1 MFKFVSLY
9 FIVISWLKAG
19 LLDGLWKF
27 ALLALLSVAS
37 IIAIR
42 NIQWR
47 TAHIPVALFSAILP
61 ALFFVSNMNPSFRS
75 IDAEVLKELNF
86 YKRLQS
92 SQNLEGAHFISQRF
106 RSIMSTAENSRSE
119 SLAIFFDS
127 YERYRLMYHTEKDE
141 DLTVLM
147 DEIFKKI
154 KLDIISFLP
163 SQTIVDKNIIYNF
176 LFWYSNILLIILLL
190 LNKKKSKDIY
200 LSVWFILIN
209 GALLALLG
217 IIQKI
222 NYVPSDYKLEILGI
236 WDAPEP
242 RYFFSTFTYK
252 NHWSAFAILSLFYAS
267 CIIYEEICN
276 WGNNILRSN
285 KFILVILFCSII
297 IASIIYSGSRSGLI
311 ILLVSVFLITF
322 LFLRYY
328 FQFKFVKIFAF
339 IILPVSLIGLCC
351 FIFLKSNNSTA
362 KEMLNIS
369 KMQIDDISNGK
380 LPLRW
385 YLWIDALK
393 VGGQKPCYGHGFNS
407 YPSINPLFQ
416 SEYVRDARSVGLAA
430 AHNPYIPLVAHAHN
444 DWIEWWCEWGLLGML
459 VIFIPILIIA
469 VAALVGNFN
478 LNTKLLMAGVMMIL
492 LYSFFDFPTRTPA
505 CLSLL
510 CLTFGTALAYNSHR
524 T

>member
-1 MFKFVSLY
+1 MFKIVSLY

-19 LLDGLWKF
+19 LADGLWKF
-27 ALLALLSVAS
+27 ALLLLLSVVS

-61 ALFFVSNMNPSFRS
+61 ALFFVSIMNPSFRS
-75 IDAEVLKELNF
+75 IDAEILRELNF

-92 SQNLEGAHFISQRF
+92 SQNLEGAQFISQRF

-127 YERYRLMYHTEKDE
+127 YERYRLIYNTKKNE
-141 DLTVLM
+141 DLSVLM
-147 DEIFKKI
+147 DEILKKI

-163 SQTIVDKNIIYNF
+163 SQTIVDKNIIFNF
-176 LFWYSNILLIILLL
+176 LFWYSNILLIILLF
-190 LNKKKSKDIY
+190 LNKTNSKDIY
-200 LSVWFILIN
+200 LSVWFILTN
-209 GALLALLG
+209 CALLALVG

-252 NHWSAFAILSLFYAS
+252 NHWSAFAILSLFYGS
-267 CIIYEEICN
+267 CIIYDEICN
-276 WGNNILRSN
+276 WGNNILRS
-285 KFILVILFCSII
+285 KRFIFVLLCCSII
-297 IASIIYSGSRSGLI
+297 MASIIYSGSRSGLI
-311 ILLVSVFLITF
+311 ILLLSVLLITF

-328 FQFKFVKIFAF
+328 FQFKFLKIFAF

-351 FIFLKSNNSTA
+351 FIFLKSSNSTA
-362 KEMLNIS
+362 KEMLNVS
-369 KMQIDDISNGK
+369 KIQLNEISNGK

-385 YLWIDALK
+385 YLWMDAFN
-393 VGGQKPCYGHGFNS
+393 VGSQKPCYGHGFNS

-416 SEYVRDARSVGLAA
+416 SSYVRNARSVGLEA

-459 VIFIPILIIA
+459 VIFIPVLIIA

-478 LNTKLLMAGVMMIL
+478 LNTKLLMAGVTMIL

-505 CLSLL
+505 CLSLI
-510 CLTFGTALAYNSHR
+510 CLSFGTALAYTSHR
-524 T
+524 S